1 MSGSYL
7 PSEYLAIL
15 LFILVGIGF
24 GAVTLWIGR
33 FFRMKRPYFE
43 KLVAYESGNPPTA
56 EPRMRVSVKFYLVA
70 ILFIVF
76 DVEAIYLYSWAVVYD
91 KLGIF
96 ALVEMFLFI
105 ALLLVGYLYAWKK
118 GAFQWEK

>member
-56 EPRMRVSVKFYLVA
+56 EPRMRFSVKFYLVA

-76 DVEAIYLYSWAVVYD
+76 DVEAIYLYSWALVYD
-91 KLGIF
+91 KLGMF
-96 ALVEMFLFI
+96 ALFEMFIFI
-105 ALLLVGYLYAWKK
+105 ILLLVGYVYALKN